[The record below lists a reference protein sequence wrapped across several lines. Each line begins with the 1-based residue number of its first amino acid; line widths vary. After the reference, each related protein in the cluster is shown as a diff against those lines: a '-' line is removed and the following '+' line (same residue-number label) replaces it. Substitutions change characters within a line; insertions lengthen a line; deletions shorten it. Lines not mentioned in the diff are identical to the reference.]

1 MFMAAPLRAEDRPM
15 SVDDVL
21 ALERLD
27 RATVSPD
34 GTLVAAVVLRGAL
47 PGETF
52 GRATYEIDPSRGDVW
67 IIERSTGKRRNITR
81 GRARAA
87 GAWCATWSPDGRRLA
102 FLSTRPEGKEPRGG
116 DNVRLYV
123 WNRPMERLRR
133 LGDWA
138 VVTQTRYGGTQSKL
152 DIAGPGASAPDA
164 CMPGDENPPFAW
176 LDARRLLVAALPP
189 GRSSALLDAS
199 DRVYRHTEATRE
211 AMRAGREAKVSASG
225 SGAERTGAGPGET
238 AILAIVDA
246 ETGSRMDVAE
256 VPAYPFNGSIGV
268 RVSPDGRRAA
278 VLATV
283 GAIAPRAGIP
293 WPRNDGEWIVE
304 KRLGFV
310 DLLGGRPVTWL
321 SLPPEAR
328 LPVTLEGWS
337 ADGRTVSLTARGR
350 PQDREAGRFSANP
363 ETGGTAALPAVP
375 EPPPQPRP
383 AGLPAKA
390 ELIAHDSRG
399 IVWSENTPQGTFL
412 RASAA
417 GGQTLELLALNRHLA
432 NVDLGRTI
440 IFDYSGG
447 GGRPLKAAVLLPP
460 GYRDGDRL
468 PVIIWVYG
476 GYTVQGPDDY
486 FLDPYMPGIYNLRLY
501 AAKGYAVLIPS
512 IPLKRD
518 GTQDH
523 LPALAPAVLPAIDKL
538 AAMGI
543 ADPARVGVMGQSY
556 GGYTAL
562 GLATQTGRFRAV
574 IAIAALSDLAAFH
587 GAFDSTA
594 RGYPGIEHE
603 KSANG
608 LIAEVGGAAMQVP
621 PYVDPDRYRRNSP
634 LAFVDRV
641 TAPVL
646 LVHGEQDSR
655 GSMYQ
660 SEAFFTELWRQGK
673 TARILRYWGEDHA
686 LGASPATVR
695 SVVDEIIRWFD
706 KYLAP
711 TASRQP
717 R

>member
-1 MFMAAPLRAEDRPM
+1 MAAPLRAEDRPM
-15 SVDDVL
+15 SVADVL

-34 GTLVAAVVLRGAL
+34 GALVAAVVLRGAL

-67 IIERSTGKRRNITR
+67 IIDRSTSERRNLTR

-87 GAWCATWSPDGRRLA
+87 GSWCATWSPDSQRLA
-102 FLSTRPEGKEPRGG
+102 FLSTRPEGNEPRGG
-116 DNVRLYV
+116 GNVRLYV
-123 WNRPMERLRR
+123 WDRPTDRLRR

-152 DIAGPGASAPDA
+152 DIAGPGAAAPDA
-164 CMPGDENPPFAW
+164 CMPGDENPPFTW

-189 GRSSALLDAS
+189 GRTSGLLDAS
-199 DRVYRHTEATRE
+199 ERVYQHTNATRE
-211 AMRAGREAKVSASG
+211 ALRAGKEAMVSASG
-225 SGAERTGAGPGET
+225 SGAERTGAGRGET
-238 AILAIVDA
+238 ATLAIIDA
-246 ETGSRMDVAE
+246 ETGIRTDVAE

-278 VLATV
+278 LLATV
-283 GAIAPRAGIP
+283 GAVAPQAGVP
-293 WPRNDGEWIVE
+293 WPRNDGEWMVE

-310 DLLGGRPVTWL
+310 DLLGGHPVTWL
-321 SLPPEAR
+321 PLPAEAR
-328 LPVTLEGWS
+328 LPVALEGWS
-337 ADGRTVSLTARGR
+337 ADGRTVSLTARGQ
-350 PQDREAGRFSANP
+350 PQDRNAGRFSANP
-363 ETGGTAALPAVP
+363 ETGGTAALAVLPQLPA
-375 EPPPQPRP
+375 QPRP
-383 AGLPAKA
+383 AGLPGTA
-390 ELIAHDSRG
+390 ELIAHDAKG
-399 IVWSENTPQGTFL
+399 IVWSEKTPGGTFL
-412 RASAA
+412 RASAVA
-417 GGQTLELLALNRHLA
+417 GGQPRELLALNRHLA

-440 IFDYSGG
+440 VFDYAGSDGK
-447 GGRPLKAAVLLPP
+447 PLKAVVLLPP

-468 PVIIWVYG
+468 PAIIWVYG

-486 FLDPYMPGIYNLRLY
+486 FLDPYMPGIYNLRIY

-523 LPALAPAVLPAIDKL
+523 LPELARAVLSAIDKL
-538 AAMGI
+538 ATMGI

-562 GLATQTGRFRAV
+562 GLATQTDRLRAV
-574 IAIAALSDLAAFH
+574 IAIAPLSDLAAFH
-587 GAFDSTA
+587 GAFDPTA

-603 KSANG
+603 KSANAV
-608 LIAEVGGAAMQVP
+608 IAELGPSAMQVP
-621 PYVDPDRYRRNSP
+621 PYADPDRYRRNSP

-646 LVHGEQDSR
+646 LVHGEHDIR
-655 GSMYQ
+655 GSLYQ

-686 LGASPATVR
+686 LGASPATVH
-695 SVVDEIIRWFD
+695 SVVDEITRWFD

-711 TASRQP
+711 SASQQP